1 MKPQRL
7 REHRGCTE
15 IAGLKGQGHALDRS
29 RRQRRLDRL
38 VRACRAF
45 GRFRWCSPLA
55 GNFQPCNNASLIM
68 GEKDFQDLKVLL
80 VEDFED
86 TRLFMRLE
94 LEEQG
99 FIVFEA
105 ENGQVAVESAI
116 RENPDVILMDLTLP
130 LMDGFAAT
138 KLIRQNEQLK
148 NVPII
153 AVTAHQESD
162 FRNDAKASG
171 FDAYVTKP
179 IDVNWLKE
187 LIKELA
193 TDLRG

>member
-1 MKPQRL
+1 MAER
-7 REHRGCTE
+7 
-15 IAGLKGQGHALDRS
+15 DR
-29 RRQRRLDRL
+29 
-38 VRACRAF
+38 
-45 GRFRWCSPLA
+45 
-55 GNFQPCNNASLIM
+55 
-68 GEKDFQDLKVLL
+68 KDLKLLL

-94 LEEQG
+94 LEDQG

-105 ENGQVAVESAI
+105 ENGQAAVETAT

-130 LMDGFAAT
+130 LMDGFEAT
-138 KLIRQNEQLK
+138 KLIRRNEALK

-153 AVTAHQESD
+153 AVTAHHEDD
-162 FRNDAKASG
+162 FRSDAKASG

-187 LIKELA
+187 LIAGL
-193 TDLRG
+193 LI